1 MMLIKLKLVLNE
13 RGENMAIDLDYMVRL
28 KDGRVIE
35 REMVRGELRNV
46 ICKVTDEM
54 NPTWSDNDFVLT
66 ERKDLIKFSELY
78 TKYCPDSAFNFVC
91 GWTDKFG
98 DDLRK
103 SFNKY
108 NFNDFV
114 NMAMDETNKVWYIE
128 DKVGNS
134 FPAVFLQSH
143 MEWWDLGGAYY
154 DEEVTKEELR
164 IFIAYYERMMTGG
177 KLCFGYHI
185 DKIEELQFSVY

>member
-1 MMLIKLKLVLNE
+1 
-13 RGENMAIDLDYMVRL
+13 MAIDLDYMVKL
-28 KDGRVIE
+28 KDGRVEE
-35 REMVRGELRNV
+35 REMIRGELRDV
-46 ICKVTDEM
+46 VYDIVDTI
-54 NPTWSDNDFVLT
+54 NPDRFGNYIVMTNK
-66 ERKDLIKFSELY
+66 KDLIEFSKLY

-98 DDLRK
+98 DEMRK

-108 NFNDFV
+108 NFKDFV
-114 NMAMDETNKVWYIE
+114 NMAMDETNKVWYI
-128 DKVGNS
+128 DSKVGNS

-143 MEWWDLGGAYY
+143 MEWWELGGACY

-185 DKIEELQFSVY
+185 NKIEELRFSVY

>member
-1 MMLIKLKLVLNE
+1 MGV
-13 RGENMAIDLDYMVRL
+13 DLDYMVRL
-28 KDGRVIE
+28 KDGRVEE
-35 REMVRGELRNV
+35 REMIRGELRDVVYDVMN
-46 ICKVTDEM
+46 EM
-54 NPTWSDNDFVLT
+54 NPNWFGDDVVLT
-66 ERKDLIKFSELY
+66 EKKDLIEFSKLY
-78 TKYCPDSAFNFVC
+78 TKYCPDGAFDFVC

-98 DDLRK
+98 DEMRK

-108 NFNDFV
+108 NFKDFV

-128 DKVGNS
+128 DEVGNS

-154 DEEVTKEELR
+154 DEEVTKEELK

-185 DKIEELQFSVY
+185 DKIEELRFLVY

>member
-1 MMLIKLKLVLNE
+1 
-13 RGENMAIDLDYMVRL
+13 MAIDLDYMVKL

-46 ICKVTDEM
+46 MCKVVDEM
-54 NPTWSDNDFVLT
+54 NPTWSENDFVLT
-66 ERKDLIKFSELY
+66 DKKDLMKFSQLY
-78 TKYCPDSAFNFVC
+78 TKHCPDSAFEFVC

-98 DDLRK
+98 DELRA

-108 NFNDFV
+108 NFKNFV
-114 NMAMDETNKVWYIE
+114 NIALDDTNKVWYIE
-128 DKVGNS
+128 SNIWDS

-143 MEWWDLGGAYY
+143 SEWLDLGGAYY
-154 DEEVTKEELR
+154 DEEVTKEELK

-177 KLCFGYHI
+177 KLCFGFHI
-185 DKIEELQFSVY
+185 DKIEELSFSVY

>member
-1 MMLIKLKLVLNE
+1 
-13 RGENMAIDLDYMVRL
+13 MAIDLDYMVRL
-28 KDGRVIE
+28 KNGQVIE

-54 NPTWSDNDFVLT
+54 NPTGSDNDFVLT
-66 ERKDLIKFSELY
+66 EKKDLIKFSELY

-108 NFNDFV
+108 NFKDFV
-114 NMAMDETNKVWYIE
+114 NMAMDETNKIWYIE

-143 MEWWDLGGAYY
+143 MEWRDLGGANY
-154 DEEVTKEELR
+154 DEEVTEEELR
-164 IFIAYYERMMTGG
+164 IFIAYYERIMTGG

-185 DKIEELQFSVY
+185 NKIEELRFSVY

>member
-1 MMLIKLKLVLNE
+1 
-13 RGENMAIDLDYMVRL
+13 MAIDLDYMVKL
-28 KDGRVIE
+28 KDGRIE
-35 REMVRGELRNV
+35 KREMIRGELRDV
-46 ICKVTDEM
+46 VYDIVDTI
-54 NPTWSDNDFVLT
+54 NPDRFGNDIVLNKKT
-66 ERKDLIKFSELY
+66 DLIKFSELY

-98 DDLRK
+98 DEMRK
-103 SFNKY
+103 SFSKY
-108 NFNDFV
+108 NFKDFV
-114 NMAMDETNKVWYIE
+114 NMATDETNKVWYIE

-154 DEEVTKEELR
+154 DEEVTKEELK

-185 DKIEELQFSVY
+185 DKIEELRFSVY

>member
-1 MMLIKLKLVLNE
+1 
-13 RGENMAIDLDYMVRL
+13 MAIDLDYMVKL

-35 REMVRGELRNV
+35 REMLRGEIRDV
-46 ICKVTDEM
+46 VYDIVDEM
-54 NPTWSDNDFVLT
+54 NPDWFGYNVLMTDNNELT
-66 ERKDLIKFSELY
+66 EFSKLY
-78 TKYCPDSAFNFVC
+78 TKHCPDSAFEFVC

-98 DDLRK
+98 DELRA

-108 NFNDFV
+108 NFKNFV
-114 NMAMDETNKVWYIE
+114 NMALDETNKVWYIE
-128 DKVGNS
+128 SKVGNS

-143 MEWWDLGGAYY
+143 MGWWDLGGACY
-154 DEEVTKEELR
+154 DEQVTKEELK

-185 DKIEELQFSVY
+185 DKIEELRFSVY

>member
-1 MMLIKLKLVLNE
+1 MGV
-13 RGENMAIDLDYMVRL
+13 DLDYMVKL
-28 KDGRVIE
+28 KDGQVIE
-35 REMVRGELRNV
+35 REMVRGELRDV
-46 ICKVTDEM
+46 VYDIVDTI
-54 NPTWSDNDFVLT
+54 NPDRFDNDIVLT
-66 ERKDLIKFSELY
+66 NKTDLIKFSELY

-98 DDLRK
+98 DELRA

-108 NFNDFV
+108 NFKNFV
-114 NMAMDETNKVWYIE
+114 NMALDETNKVWYIE
-128 DKVGNS
+128 SKVGNS

-143 MEWWDLGGAYY
+143 MEWWDLGSLNL
-154 DEEVTKEELR
+154 DEEVTKKELR

-185 DKIEELQFSVY
+185 DKIEELRFSVY

>member
-1 MMLIKLKLVLNE
+1 
-13 RGENMAIDLDYMVRL
+13 MAIDLDYMVKL

-35 REMVRGELRNV
+35 REMVRGELRDV
-46 ICKVTDEM
+46 ICGLVDEL
-54 NPTWSDNDFVLT
+54 NPTCSENDFVLT
-66 ERKDLIKFSELY
+66 DKKDLIKFSQLY
-78 TKYCPDSAFNFVC
+78 AKHCPDSAFEFVC

-98 DDLRK
+98 DELRA

-108 NFNDFV
+108 SFKNFV
-114 NMAMDETNKVWYIE
+114 NMALDETNKVWYIE

-143 MEWWDLGGAYY
+143 MEWWDLGGANY

-185 DKIEELQFSVY
+185 DKVEELRFSVY

>member
-1 MMLIKLKLVLNE
+1 
-13 RGENMAIDLDYMVRL
+13 MAIDLDYRVKL
-28 KDGRVIE
+28 KDGRVEE
-35 REMVRGELRNV
+35 REMLRGELRDVVYDVMN
-46 ICKVTDEM
+46 EM
-54 NPTWSDNDFVLT
+54 NPDWFGDDVVLT
-66 ERKDLIKFSELY
+66 EKEDLIKFSNLY
-78 TKYCPDSAFNFVC
+78 TEYCPESAFIFVC

-108 NFNDFV
+108 NFKDFV

-128 DKVGNS
+128 SNIWDS
-134 FPAVFLQSH
+134 FPAVFLPSH
-143 MEWWDLGGAYY
+143 SEWLDLGGAYY
-154 DEEVTKEELR
+154 DEEVMKEELK

-185 DKIEELQFSVY
+185 DKIEELRFSVY

>member
-1 MMLIKLKLVLNE
+1 
-13 RGENMAIDLDYMVRL
+13 MAIDLDYMVKL

-35 REMVRGELRNV
+35 REMVRGELRDV
-46 ICKVTDEM
+46 ICGLVDEL
-54 NPTWSDNDFVLT
+54 NSTWSENDFVLT
-66 ERKDLIKFSELY
+66 EKKDLIEFSKLY
-78 TKYCPDSAFNFVC
+78 TKYCPDSAFVFVC

-98 DDLRK
+98 DELRA

-108 NFNDFV
+108 SFKDFV
-114 NMAMDETNKVWYIE
+114 NMSMDETNKVWYIE

-154 DEEVTKEELR
+154 DEEVTKEELK

>member
-1 MMLIKLKLVLNE
+1 
-13 RGENMAIDLDYMVRL
+13 MAIDLDYMVKL
-28 KDGRVIE
+28 KNGQVIE
-35 REMVRGELRNV
+35 REMVRGELRDV
-46 ICKVTDEM
+46 ICNVVDEM
-54 NPTWSDNDFVLT
+54 NPDWFGYNMLMTDNNELT
-66 ERKDLIKFSELY
+66 EFSKLY
-78 TKYCPDSAFNFVC
+78 TKHCPDSAFEFVC

-98 DDLRK
+98 DEMRK

-108 NFNDFV
+108 NFTDFV
-114 NMAMDETNKVWYIE
+114 NMAMDETNKIWYIE

-134 FPAVFLQSH
+134 FSAVFLQSH

-154 DEEVTKEELR
+154 DEEVTKEELK

-185 DKIEELQFSVY
+185 DKIEELRFSVY

>member
-1 MMLIKLKLVLNE
+1 MLKKLKLLFGK
-13 RGENMAIDLDYMVRL
+13 RGENVAIDLDYMVKL

-35 REMVRGELRNV
+35 REMVRGELRDV
-46 ICKVTDEM
+46 ICGLVDEL
-54 NPTWSDNDFVLT
+54 NPTLSENDFVLT
-66 ERKDLIKFSELY
+66 EKKDLVEFSKLY
-78 TKYCPDSAFNFVC
+78 TEHCPDSAFEFVC

-98 DDLRK
+98 DELRA

-108 NFNDFV
+108 NFKNFV
-114 NMAMDETNKVWYIE
+114 NMAMDETNKIWYIE

-154 DEEVTKEELR
+154 DEEVTKEELK

-185 DKIEELQFSVY
+185 DKIEELRFSVY

>member
-1 MMLIKLKLVLNE
+1 
-13 RGENMAIDLDYMVRL
+13 MAIDLDYMVRL

-35 REMVRGELRNV
+35 REMVRGEFRNV
-46 ICKVTDEM
+46 ICKVTDGM

-66 ERKDLIKFSELY
+66 EKKDLIKFSELY

-98 DDLRK
+98 DDLRM

-108 NFNDFV
+108 NFKDFV
-114 NMAMDETNKVWYIE
+114 NMAMDETNKIWYIK
-128 DKVGNS
+128 DKVENS

-154 DEEVTKEELR
+154 DEEVTKEELK

-185 DKIEELQFSVY
+185 DKIEELRFSVY

>member
-1 MMLIKLKLVLNE
+1 
-13 RGENMAIDLDYMVRL
+13 MAIDLDYMVKL
-28 KDGRVIE
+28 KDGRVVE
-35 REMVRGELRNV
+35 REMVRGELRYV
-46 ICKVTDEM
+46 ICGLVDEL
-54 NPTWSDNDFVLT
+54 NPTWSENDFVLT
-66 ERKDLIKFSELY
+66 EKKDLVEFSKLY
-78 TKYCPDSAFNFVC
+78 TEHCPDSAFEFVC

-108 NFNDFV
+108 NFKDFV
-114 NMAMDETNKVWYIE
+114 NMSMDETNKIWYIK

-143 MEWWDLGGAYY
+143 MEWLDLGGAYY
-154 DEEVTKEELR
+154 DEEVTKEELK

-185 DKIEELQFSVY
+185 DKIEELRFSVY

>member
-1 MMLIKLKLVLNE
+1 
-13 RGENMAIDLDYMVRL
+13 MAIDLDYRVKL
-28 KDGRVIE
+28 KDRRVIE
-35 REMVRGELRNV
+35 REMVRGELRDV
-46 ICKVTDEM
+46 ICNVVDEM
-54 NPTWSDNDFVLT
+54 NPTWSENDFVLT
-66 ERKDLIKFSELY
+66 DKKDLIMFSQLY
-78 TKYCPDSAFNFVC
+78 AKHCPDSAFEFVC

-98 DDLRK
+98 DEMRK

-108 NFNDFV
+108 NFTDFV
-114 NMAMDETNKVWYIE
+114 NMAMDETNKIWYIE
-128 DKVGNS
+128 DKVRNS

-143 MEWWDLGGAYY
+143 MEWWDLGSSSL

-185 DKIEELQFSVY
+185 DKIEELRFSVY